1 MQPPKAK
8 AESRDFVP
16 DATVYRWP
24 APMRQFAPHA
34 TVVLGS
40 HATPYSG
47 TRVACDT
54 LPPRDALAGSLQSPM
69 QPPQGDEM
77 GPTKRCD
84 TLPRVRQFTRHPC
97 DTLPPMRQLY
107 SGRMRHFAPLSTP
120 EGESV
125 RQFTRRRSGPCDT
138 LPSMRH
144 FTRHPCD
151 TLPPMRHFSRR
162 ALRACDSFPRGMRHF
177 TPHATVYS
185 APMRQFAIH
194 ATPES
199 APMRQFA
206 IHATLYSGGE
216 SPRKRPRE
224 SGPGSR
230 TGGGMGGSVAT
241 WYPTS

>member
-1 MQPPKAK
+1 MSPMQPPKAK

-16 DATVYRWP
+16 DATVYP

-40 HATPYSG
+40 HATPYPRCDSC

-162 ALRACDSFPRGMRHF
+162 ALRACDSFPRG
-177 TPHATVYS
+177 
-185 APMRQFAIH
+185 
-194 ATPES
+194 
-199 APMRQFA
+199 
-206 IHATLYSGGE
+206 HATLYPPCDSLLGAH
-216 SPRKRPRE
+216 
-224 SGPGSR
+224 
-230 TGGGMGGSVAT
+230 AT
-241 WYPTS
+241 VCYPCDT